1 MFIGHFAVGFASKRL
16 APRTSLA
23 ALVAAAAFVDILW
36 PIFVLLGIEAVRI
49 DPGNTAMTPMDFVS
63 YPWTHSLLMAL
74 AWGAAFGLAWR
85 AATGDG
91 RGAWVLAALVPSHWV
106 LDFASHRP
114 DLPLVPG
121 AGPRLGLG
129 LWNSIPATLAVEG
142 ALFVAGLAVYLATTR
157 AANRK
162 GTIGLWAFV
171 AFLLAGYLGNLAQVP
186 PSATAVAVAGLLASA
201 ISLPWIWW
209 FDRNRELR
217 PSPAAST
224 ASAAAPGAPPPRR
237 G

>member
-23 ALVAAAAFVDILW
+23 ALIAAAAFIDILC
-36 PIFVLLGIEAVRI
+36 PLFVLLGIEKVRI
-49 DPGNTAMTPMDFVS
+49 DPGNTAMTPLDFVS
-63 YPWTHSLLMAL
+63 YPWTHSLLMSL
-74 AWGAAFGLAWR
+74 AWGVAFGLAWR
-85 AATGDG
+85 AATGDR

-106 LDFASHRP
+106 LDFASHRA

-121 AGPRLGLG
+121 GGPRLGLG
-129 LWNSIPATLAVEG
+129 LWNSVPATLAVEG
-142 ALFVAGLAVYLATTR
+142 ALFLLGLAVYVATTR
-157 AANRK
+157 PLNRK
-162 GTIGLWAFV
+162 GTFAFWAFV
-171 AFLLAGYLGNLAQVP
+171 VFLLVAYLGDLGQVP
-186 PSATAVAVAGLLASA
+186 PGVTAVAAAGLLASA

-217 PSPAAST
+217 PALAAS
-224 ASAAAPGAPPPRR
+224 SGGPGPRPPPP

>member
-1 MFIGHFAVGFASKRL
+1 
-16 APRTSLA
+16 
-23 ALVAAAAFVDILW
+23 
-36 PIFVLLGIEAVRI
+36 
-49 DPGNTAMTPMDFVS
+49 MTPLDFIS
-63 YPWTHSLLMAL
+63 YPWTHSLLMAV

-91 RGAWVLAALVPSHWV
+91 RGAWVIGALVPSHWV

-142 ALFVAGLAVYLATTR
+142 TLFIAGLAVYLATTR
-157 AANRK
+157 ATNRK
-162 GTIGLWAFV
+162 GSIGLWAFV
-171 AFLLAGYLGNLAQVP
+171 AFLLVGYLGGLGQVP
-186 PSATAVAVAGLLASA
+186 PSATAVAVVGLLASA
-201 ISLPWIWW
+201 ISLPWVWW
-209 FDRNRELR
+209 FDRNRQIR
-217 PSPAAST
+217 ASPAAAA
-224 ASAAAPGAPPPRR
+224 ASAVAPVAPRPQR

>member
-1 MFIGHFAVGFASKRL
+1 MFVGHFAVGFAAKRV

-23 ALVAAAAFVDILW
+23 ALIAAAAFVDILW
-36 PIFVLLGIEAVRI
+36 PIFVLLGIEKVRI

-63 YPWTHSLLMAL
+63 YPWTHSLLMSL

-91 RGAWVLAALVPSHWV
+91 RGAWVVAALVPSHWV
-106 LDFASHRP
+106 LDFVSHRP
-114 DLPLVPG
+114 DMPLVPG
-121 AGPRLGLG
+121 GGPRLGLG

-142 ALFVAGLAVYLATTR
+142 ALFLLGLGLYLAATR
-157 AANRK
+157 AANRR
-162 GTIGLWAFV
+162 GSIGLWAFV
-171 AFLLAGYLGNLAQVP
+171 AFLLVGWLGDLGQVP
-186 PSATAVAVAGLLASA
+186 PSVTAVAVVGLAASA

-217 PSPAAST
+217 PSAAAASAVAT
-224 ASAAAPGAPPPRR
+224 GAPPRPPA
-237 G
+237 